1 MIFPITFIL
10 TLFFA
15 HIARSVPQP
24 CGDSILP
31 KSSTPDGQYNLA
43 VPAPVRASYKAVYNQ
58 IYDNPSE
65 SVNDVACSELV
76 TRYPTFGKVP
86 LFPTIGGAPN
96 TTYNSPNCGAIWR
109 IINPNNNATIYFT
122 GIDSSSGFDLS
133 LESFV
138 KIGGST
144 VTGSVEVEAE
154 IVLHI

>member
-1 MIFPITFIL
+1 MIFPATFIL
-10 TLFFA
+10 ALFFA
-15 HIARSVPQP
+15 QIARSVPQP
-24 CGDSILP
+24 CSDFIPP
-31 KSSTPDGQYNLA
+31 KSSTPGVQNNLA
-43 VPAPVRASYKAVYNQ
+43 VPAPVRATFKAVYNQ

-109 IINPNNNATIYFT
+109 IINPANGVTIYFT
-122 GIDSSSGFDLS
+122 GIDDSSGFDLS

-144 VTGSVEVEAE
+144 ATGSVEVEAD